1 MGSHGFSRAIL
12 FGCVLVGLAACS
24 RDEAPETAATAPQPA
39 PAAEPASPETETPA
53 DAAEAAPPAQDPAAH
68 ALLLKM
74 ANFIAQAPGLSV
86 TMRSGY
92 DAIQADGQRVEFG
105 ERRKFLIQRPDK
117 LRVEVERS
125 DGERG
130 GVTYDGRWI
139 TAFNARENVYA
150 RVEKVGSLDEML
162 AYMVRDLRA
171 SVPLARM
178 LTTGFPADMEKRA
191 TEVTLVEEFT
201 LFDVP
206 TDHLAVRMAEVDLQ
220 LWIARG
226 PEPLPRRVIITYKN
240 APGQPQFRADLYD
253 WKIAPRFDA
262 KSFTFVP
269 PAGAEQIMY
278 LAPRP
283 PGDGTKE
290 PAGEPR

>member
-1 MGSHGFSRAIL
+1 MGSHGISRVFFLA
-12 FGCVLVGLAACS
+12 CVLAGLAACAPG
-24 RDEAPETAATAPQPA
+24 EAPEPAATTPPQVPGAAPVA
-39 PAAEPASPETETPA
+39 PEPETPTGESG
-53 DAAEAAPPAQDPAAH
+53 AAPPVEDPAAR
-68 ALLLKM
+68 ALLLGM
-74 ANFIAQAPGLSV
+74 AKFIAQAPGLKV
-86 TMRSGY
+86 AMRSGY
-92 DAIQADGQRVEFG
+92 DAIQADGQRIEFG
-105 ERRKFLIQRPDK
+105 ERREFLIQRPDK

-130 GVTYDGRWI
+130 GVIYDGRWI

-178 LTTGFPADMEKRA
+178 LTTGFPADLDRRA
-191 TEVTLVEEFT
+191 TEVALVEEFT

-206 TDHLAVRMAEVDLQ
+206 TDHLAVRMADVDLQ
-220 LWIARG
+220 LWLAKG
-226 PEPLPRRVIITYKN
+226 PEPLPRRIIITYKN

-253 WKIAPRFDA
+253 WKISPRFA
-262 KSFTFVP
+262 ASSFTFVP

-283 PGDGTKE
+283 PADGTKA